1 MYCLTCH
8 AQLEPGDRRC
18 WHCGRK
24 TRPLLYPGAVYAIVV
39 AVLALVLYVGVN
51 RLWSAAREH
60 GRAAAAPRTS
70 VAQTTVAPT
79 TAPPTSTGTTV
90 APTPQPVKATGI
102 DVSSQTGSATNGC
115 GQATS
120 YDAANLQDGDPSTAW
135 RVKGDGTGQTIRL
148 ALAGP
153 THLTSVGLLPGYAKV
168 DNCTSADRFKQ
179 MRKVAS
185 VSWTFDGG
193 AKVAQSFQPTPQ
205 IQTEAVDVV
214 TTSVTIEITATT
226 PGDGSLDYT
235 PISEIALLGTPV
247 G

>member
-24 TRPLLYPGAVYAIVV
+24 TRPVLYPGALYAIVV
-39 AVLALVLYVGVN
+39 AVLALVLYIGVN
-51 RLWSAAREH
+51 RLWDAARDH
-60 GRAAAAPRTS
+60 GKAEAAPPP
-70 VAQTTVAPT
+70 TTPTTLPPT
-79 TAPPTSTGTTV
+79 TAPPTSTAPTV
-90 APTPQPVKATGI
+90 APPAQPVKATGV

-115 GQATS
+115 GQSTS

-148 ALAGP
+148 TLPGP

-168 DNCTSADRFKQ
+168 DSCTSADRFKQ
-179 MRKVAS
+179 MRKVSS
-185 VSWTFDGG
+185 VTWTFDGG
-193 AKVAQSFQPTPQ
+193 AEVAQTFQPTTE
-205 IQTEAVDVV
+205 IQNQAVDVV
-214 TTSVTIEITATT
+214 TTTVTIEITATA

-235 PISEIALLGTPV
+235 PISEIALLGAPA